1 MPRRRFDEEPYDP
14 VAVDLARD
22 VALVT
27 APPPANGSAVA
38 PSPPSVP
45 ALAPTTPAEHPAK
58 KTVRALG
65 EGTIKRYRVT
75 EEEDYELKRLLLRVQ
90 EESNTKVSLAVL
102 NRVSNTLLVRAA
114 EDLLREIRDAGP
126 LRQPS
131 NNDPLAYADFEETWM
146 RIVERAVR
154 RRGARS

>member
-27 APPPANGSAVA
+27 AARPANGSTAA
-38 PSPPSVP
+38 PSRES
-45 ALAPTTPAEHPAK
+45 APTPASTEPQTPAK
-58 KTVRALG
+58 RTVRALG

-90 EESNTKVSLAVL
+90 EASNTKVSLAIL

-114 EDLLREIRDAGP
+114 DELLREIRGAGT

-131 NNDPLAYADFEETWM
+131 NNDPLAYADFEETWV

-154 RRGARS
+154 RRGARP

>member
-1 MPRRRFDEEPYDP
+1 MPRKRFDEEPYDP

-27 APPPANGSAVA
+27 APSPANGSAAA
-38 PSPPSVP
+38 PTPTP
-45 ALAPTTPAEHPAK
+45 ALAPGLPAK
-58 KTVRALG
+58 KTIRALG

-90 EESNTKVSLAVL
+90 ETSNTKVSLAIL
-102 NRVSNTLLVRAA
+102 NRVSNTLLVHATD
-114 EDLLREIRDAGP
+114 ELLREIRDAGA

-131 NNDPLAYADFEETWM
+131 NNDPLAYADFEETWV
-146 RIVERAVR
+146 RIVERAIR

>member
-27 APPPANGSAVA
+27 AQPPANGSATA
-38 PSPPSVP
+38 PAP
-45 ALAPTTPAEHPAK
+45 APASASEPEQSAK

-75 EEEDYELKRLLLRVQ
+75 EEEDYELKHLLLRIQ
-90 EESNTKVSLAVL
+90 EASNTKVSLAIL

-114 EDLLREIRDAGP
+114 DELFREIRDAGT

-131 NNDPLAYADFEETWM
+131 NNDPLAYADFEETWV
-146 RIVERAVR
+146 RIVERAIR
-154 RRGARS
+154 RRSARV

>member
-1 MPRRRFDEEPYDP
+1 MPRRRFDEDPYDP
-14 VAVDLARD
+14 IAVDLARD

-38 PSPPSVP
+38 PSPSSTP
-45 ALAPTTPAEHPAK
+45 ALAPTTAAEHPAK
-58 KTVRALG
+58 KTIRALG

-75 EEEDYELKRLLLRVQ
+75 EEEDYELKRLLLR
-90 EESNTKVSLAVL
+90 
-102 NRVSNTLLVRAA
+102 
-114 EDLLREIRDAGP
+114 EIRDAGA

-131 NNDPLAYADFEETWM
+131 NNDPLAYADFEETWV
-146 RIVERAVR
+146 RIVERAIR